1 MELGMSSFRS
11 PMFRVLGALAI
22 ALLLFMNAES
32 GSAQQPAPRL
42 NAAAFSAN
50 PGQVLQQNPNGGPE
64 LAAQIR
70 DLAVADPVLLDKIM
84 GLLETANKSQK
95 SAIGSGLSQAA
106 KIVVATNQAYATQI
120 QEAIAKTKDEDVV
133 FAFTSDVAT
142 GAAAGG
148 AASGGASG
156 GQTNAIGANGGGGS
170 LAGIGGPGTA
180 TMSFSVNSSVTSGS
194 VGQSTS
200 P

>member
-1 MELGMSSFRS
+1 
-11 PMFRVLGALAI
+11 MFRVLGVLAI
-22 ALLLFMNAES
+22 ALLQFINAAS
-32 GSAQQPAPRL
+32 GSAEPAAPRL
-42 NAAAFSAN
+42 NATAFSTN
-50 PGQVLQQNPNGGPE
+50 PSQVLLQNPNGGLE
-64 LAAQIR
+64 LASQIR
-70 DLAVADPVLLDKIM
+70 DLAVADPTLLDKIM

-95 SAIGSGLSQAA
+95 AAIGSGLSQAA
-106 KIVVATNQAYATQI
+106 KIVVRTNQAYATQI

-133 FAFTSDVAT
+133 FAFTSDVAI

-180 TMSFSVNSSVTSGS
+180 TMGFSLNSSVSTGF

>member
-1 MELGMSSFRS
+1 MSSFGS
-11 PMFRVLGALAI
+11 PMFRVLGVLAI
-22 ALLLFMNAES
+22 ALLLFVNAES
-32 GSAQQPAPRL
+32 SSAQQPAPRL

-50 PGQVLQQNPNGGPE
+50 PGQVLLQYPDGGPE

-106 KIVVATNQAYATQI
+106 KIVVRTNQAYATQI